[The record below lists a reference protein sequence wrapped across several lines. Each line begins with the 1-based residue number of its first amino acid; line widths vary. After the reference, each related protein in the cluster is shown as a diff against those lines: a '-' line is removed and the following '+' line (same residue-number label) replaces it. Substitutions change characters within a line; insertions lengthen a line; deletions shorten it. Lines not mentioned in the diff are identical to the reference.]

1 MNFMEENMER
11 FFETTPS
18 APDTVSSLGLGAGQ
32 AGSSRIHCVTIMGQ
46 VEGHYAGESG
56 QKSTRY
62 EQLLPHLVSVEED
75 ASIGGVLFLI
85 HTIGGDVEAG
95 LAIAELIAGMQKP
108 TASIVLGGGHSIGVP
123 LAVSADRT
131 FIVPSAT
138 MTLHPVRTTGLV
150 LGAPQSFSYLSKMQA
165 RIERFILEHS
175 HADAEDLH
183 RMMMQTDEIATDMGT
198 ILCGEEALRAGLVD
212 AVGGLAEALAYLRE
226 RIKDG

>member
-1 MNFMEENMER
+1 MEQNFR
-11 FFETTPS
+11 AVVGTPE
-18 APDTVSSLGLGAGQ
+18 AGTVLGLGGGLHA
-32 AGSSRIHCVTIMGQ
+32 ATESHMHCVTIVGQ

-56 QKSTRY
+56 QKSTKY
-62 EQLLPHLVSVEED
+62 EHLLPHLVAVEED
-75 ASIGGVLFLI
+75 PEIKGVLFLI

-95 LAIAELIAGMQKP
+95 LAIAELIAGMETP
-108 TASIVLGGGHSIGVP
+108 TAAIVLGGGHSIGVP

-165 RIERFILEHS
+165 RIEQFILAHS
-175 HADAEDLH
+175 HAEAKALH

-198 ILCGEEALRAGLVD
+198 ILCGKEALEAGLVD
-212 AVGGLAEALAYLRE
+212 QVGGLSDALAYLRS
-226 RIKDG
+226 RITAEGAQG

>member
-1 MNFMEENMER
+1 ME
-11 FFETTPS
+11 FLFDKAAHTPEGGS
-18 APDTVSSLGLGAGQ
+18 VLGLGGGLPVNAGDV
-32 AGSSRIHCVTIMGQ
+32 GIRCVTLVGQ

-56 QKSTRY
+56 QKATKY
-62 EQLLPHLVSVEED
+62 EHLLPHLVALEQDSTVE
-75 ASIGGVLFLI
+75 GVLFLI

-95 LAIAELIAGMQKP
+95 LAIAELIAGMQTP

-123 LAVSADRT
+123 LAVAADRT

-165 RIERFILEHS
+165 RIENFILAHS
-175 HADAEDLH
+175 HAEADRLH

-212 AVGGLAEALAYLRE
+212 AVGGLSEALTYLRAQNGSASQ
-226 RIKDG
+226 KA